1 MLILFGLCLTLL
13 LTDPSFDRRELYQ
26 FKLFDGWHWLIGRFI
41 IFGALILLFVL
52 YFMPERL
59 FSFVHTRPKLW
70 AVVMVLYPLISVYP
84 QELIYRSFF
93 FHRYRDLMP
102 LPALICVN
110 ILCFSLM
117 HSIFHNWVAVI
128 FTLIGGSLF
137 VYTYLRSKS
146 LLTVTVEHAIYGD
159 WIFTVGAGIFF
170 FNSNSWR

>member
-1 MLILFGLCLTLL
+1 LFALCLILLL
-13 LTDPSFDRRELYQ
+13 SDPHFDRSELYQ
-26 FKLFDGWHWLIGRFI
+26 FKLFHGWQRLIGRFI
-41 IFGALILLFVL
+41 IFSALIFLFVL

-70 AVVMVLYPLISVYP
+70 IAVMILYPIISVYP

-102 LPALICVN
+102 LPALIIVN

-128 FTLIGGSLF
+128 FTLIGGALF
-137 VYTYLRSKS
+137 VSTYLRSQS
-146 LLTVTVEHAIYGD
+146 LITVTVEHALYGN